1 MIYIFLTAVE
11 KSKTKCKDEEDH
23 RCFAER
29 PFSYGDFVLIHLHNH
44 VGSNV
49 LLLVMNLDVCKFIL
63 VARSHVC
70 CGGKLRLCYNIGSEA
85 NPDNLFSR

>member
-29 PFSYGDFVLIHLHNH
+29 PFSYGDFVLIHLHNY

-49 LLLVMNLDVCKFIL
+49 LLLVMN
-63 VARSHVC
+63 
-70 CGGKLRLCYNIGSEA
+70 
-85 NPDNLFSR
+85 